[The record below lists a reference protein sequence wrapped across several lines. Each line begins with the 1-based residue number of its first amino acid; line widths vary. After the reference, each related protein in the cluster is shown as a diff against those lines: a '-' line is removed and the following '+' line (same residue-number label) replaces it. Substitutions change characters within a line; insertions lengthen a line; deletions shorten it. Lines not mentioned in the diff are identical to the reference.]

1 MSNEVAIYEGI
12 RSKIATMLG
21 LDVAALTASQS
32 IRLDVATC
40 LQCEID
46 RIQESQLAGEPIDIG
61 RLANASSQLVQ
72 MLPEDDP
79 SRFDLSRLSDEEL
92 SVFETLIAKA
102 TGVAPPIEPP
112 EDRQADP
119 RADLLARMS
128 AEVDELRRA
137 NTTLTVQLETAES
150 RLRHVEARKAA
161 EEVDA
166 APPPGPRI
174 VVDNGSPY
182 WR

>member
-61 RLANASSQLVQ
+61 RLANASSQLAQ

-92 SVFETLIAKA
+92 STFETLVAKA
-102 TGVAPPIEPP
+102 MGTAPPIEPP
-112 EDRQADP
+112 ESQPDT

-128 AEVDELRRA
+128 TEVDELRRA
-137 NTTLTVQLETAES
+137 NTTLTVQLETAKN